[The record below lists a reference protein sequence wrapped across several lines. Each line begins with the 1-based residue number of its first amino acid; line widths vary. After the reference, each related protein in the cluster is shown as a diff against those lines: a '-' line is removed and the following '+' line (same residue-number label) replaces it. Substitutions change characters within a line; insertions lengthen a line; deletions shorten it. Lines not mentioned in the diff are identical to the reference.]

1 MSTRTFVAIALG
13 AGLLL
18 APAPGGAQQA
28 AGCPVVEEGDAP
40 PLELRFGD
48 FVLRAQVKSSTGE
61 TGEGARVEGRLIGC
75 EHDPRIPEAPVDP
88 AADGPVGVELDRAGD
103 PAAAFASALR
113 LLHDLRVGLELAPGQ
128 DGRCVRASV
137 DVTDAANDFGGTG
150 GDRPL
155 SLELCGLPFLLGE
168 PDGV

>member
-28 AGCPVVEEGDAP
+28 TGCPVIEEGDAP

-48 FVLRAQVKSSTGE
+48 FVLRAHVKGSTGE
-61 TGEGARVEGRLIGC
+61 TGDGVRVEGRLIGC
-75 EHDPRIPEAPVDP
+75 EHDPRIPEAPDDP
-88 AADGPVGVELDRAGD
+88 AADGPVGVELDRTTD

-113 LLHDLRVGLELAPGQ
+113 LLHDLRVALELAPGQ

-137 DVTDAANDFGGTG
+137 DVTDAASDVGKTAE
-150 GDRPL
+150 DRPL
-155 SLELCGLPFLLGE
+155 SLELCGLPFLLVE
-168 PDGV
+168 PDEV